1 MQHFDYI
8 VIGSGFSAFPAVQRL
23 INKKKK
29 FAVIDIGQKIN
40 KKLSNFYEKRSW
52 KYIEK
57 NKKELTQKLD
67 ELQSNSSVKLSYGS
81 NHSYYFS
88 KKFNNELGS
97 KFDQYY
103 SKSLG
108 GFSNNWGG
116 VLYLYNSKEL
126 KNWPISKKNLYK
138 DINEICKMFQLDKK
152 SISELI
158 SFEKEILKKDQFYKD
173 AVLAL
178 KNCKSRGMCMYG
190 CPENNILNIKDLF
203 KKLINKKKINYFPNL
218 KLEKISQKKGI
229 ELECTNIN
237 NMKSNTFSAKKVF
250 LAAGPVS
257 TSDII
262 IKSFDEIEE
271 LRIKDSTMFA
281 FPIINLNKEK
291 RKIGKQ
297 MCSKIF
303 KYHKHND
310 NFLIQIYND
319 IDFFLHKLPK
329 FLRVFFNDF
338 LKLSIGIG
346 YLSSKD
352 SPELV
357 MKKESNKDVN
367 YSSNKKSNL
376 LKRVYFL
383 SLFCIKNLSKGM
395 ITLPF
400 FQFKFKDF
408 SSYHLGSS
416 LPMTK
421 KSTKT
426 NKAFTDN
433 LGRLN
438 NNKNIIILDSSNFSD
453 IQPGSI
459 SLMSAINSLRITKA
473 NIK

>member
-1 MQHFDYI
+1 
-8 VIGSGFSAFPAVQRL
+8 
-23 INKKKK
+23 
-29 FAVIDIGQKIN
+29 
-40 KKLSNFYEKRSW
+40 
-52 KYIEK
+52 
-57 NKKELTQKLD
+57 
-67 ELQSNSSVKLSYGS
+67 
-81 NHSYYFS
+81 
-88 KKFNNELGS
+88 
-97 KFDQYY
+97 
-103 SKSLG
+103 
-108 GFSNNWGG
+108 
-116 VLYLYNSKEL
+116 
-126 KNWPISKKNLYK
+126 
-138 DINEICKMFQLDKK
+138 
-152 SISELI
+152 
-158 SFEKEILKKDQFYKD
+158 
-173 AVLAL
+173 
-178 KNCKSRGMCMYG
+178 MYG

-203 KKLINKKKINYFPNL
+203 KKLINRKKINYFPNL

-329 FLRVFFNDF
+329 FLRVFFNDY